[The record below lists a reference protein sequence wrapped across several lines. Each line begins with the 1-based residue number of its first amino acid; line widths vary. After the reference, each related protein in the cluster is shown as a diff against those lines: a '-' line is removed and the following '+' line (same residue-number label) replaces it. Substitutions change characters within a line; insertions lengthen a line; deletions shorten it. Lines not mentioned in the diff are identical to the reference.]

1 MKRVN
6 IAIKEETHVRA
17 KIISAL
23 TNKTLSDYLQKAV
36 EDAIEK
42 DRDVIK
48 NINGDADAAKLQ

>member
-6 IAIKEETHVRA
+6 ISIKEETHVKA

-23 TNKTLSDYLQKAV
+23 TNKTLSGYLQKAV

-42 DRDVIK
+42 DKDVIK
-48 NINGDADAAKLQ
+48 GINDEITNLKA

>member
-6 IAIKEETHVRA
+6 ISINDETHVRA

-42 DRDVIK
+42 DKDVIK
-48 NINGDADAAKLQ
+48 NINDDALNLKA

>member
-6 IAIKEETHVRA
+6 ISIKEETHVKA

-23 TNKTLSDYLQKAV
+23 TNKTLSGYLQKAV

-42 DRDVIK
+42 DKDVIK
-48 NINGDADAAKLQ
+48 DINEGISKLQ

>member
-42 DRDVIK
+42 DKDVMK
-48 NINGDADAAKLQ
+48 GINDDALNLKA

>member
-6 IAIKEETHVRA
+6 ISIKDETHVKA

-23 TNKTLSDYLQKAV
+23 TNKTLSDYLQRAV

-42 DRDVIK
+42 DKEVIRG
-48 NINGDADAAKLQ
+48 INDDITKLKA

>member
-6 IAIKEETHVRA
+6 IAIRDEMHVKA

-42 DRDVIK
+42 DKDIIK
-48 NINGDADAAKLQ
+48 GINQEITKVQ